1 MKIIINEEKLR
12 EYMKINNI
20 KNYKQLCQECG
31 IDLNYFYCTKSRG
44 NISKE
49 TFWLLANFFRCHVED
64 LQYAD
69 WTK

>member
-31 IDLNYFYCTKSRG
+31 ISYNAFLSSKSRRYTV
-44 NISKE
+44 S
-49 TFWLLANFFRCHVED
+49 A
-64 LQYAD
+64 
-69 WTK
+69 